1 MSPLRTLLI
10 PAVFALCV
18 GQIGGQI
25 SRDSFNYPKSP
36 RKKDTTEL
44 NNEVRDA
51 QSRETEQDSGK
62 VGDGALVEI
71 VAEVRTEVRALKS
84 ELRGV
89 QLGLSEC
96 AAARADA
103 RRAENDHVL
112 VQWMQREMAETRE
125 GRFIDFA
132 LLDWFGLNFFPL

>member
-1 MSPLRTLLI
+1 MKANDI
-10 PAVFALCV
+10 DF
-18 GQIGGQI
+18 
-25 SRDSFNYPKSP
+25 DNKH
-36 RKKDTTEL
+36 
-44 NNEVRDA
+44 N
-51 QSRETEQDSGK
+51 RETKQDSAKRSHGE
-62 VGDGALVEI
+62 GALEEI
-71 VAEVRTEVRALKS
+71 VAELRTEVRALKS

-132 LLDWFGLNFFPL
+132 LLDWFELNFFPLREVGLTQRW